1 MKLSRQFTVFGSA
14 IFCVVIFSLYLMLD
28 RGHLDY
34 PRGPRRE
41 GSFPQGQ
48 LSILQ
53 EKIDHLERL
62 LAENNEIISNI
73 RDSVINLSESV
84 EDGPKGSPG
93 NGSQGSAH
101 LLSPQ
106 SALQADPK
114 DCLFAP
120 LSGSQHPDV
129 QMLDVYDLIPF
140 DNPDGGVWKQ
150 GFDIKY
156 EADEWDSEP
165 LQVFVVPHSHNDPGW
180 LKTFNDYFRDKTQ
193 YIFNNMVLKLKEDSS
208 RKFMWSEISYLS
220 KWWDIID
227 IPKKEAVKSLLQSG
241 QLEIVTGG
249 WVMPDEATAH
259 YFALI
264 DQLIEGHQWL
274 EKNLGVKPRSGWAI
288 DPFGHSPTMA
298 YLLKLAGFSHMLI
311 QRVHYSVKKH
321 FSLQK
326 SLEFFWRQ
334 NWDLGSATDI
344 LCHMMPFYSYDIPH
358 TCGPDPKICCQFDFK
373 RLPGGRYGC
382 PWGVPPEAIS
392 PGNVQS
398 RAQMLLDQYRK
409 KSKLFRTKV
418 LLAPLGD
425 DFRFS
430 EYTEWDLQYRN
441 YEQLFNYMN
450 SQPHLKVKIQFGT
463 LSDYFD
469 ALEKAAAAEKKSG
482 HSLFPVLSGDFF
494 TYADR
499 DDHYWSGYFTS
510 RPFYK
515 RMDRIMESRLRA
527 AEILYYLALKQAQ
540 KYKISKF
547 LSSPHYTTLTEARRN
562 LGLFQHHDAIT
573 GTSKDWVVVDYG
585 TRLFQSLNFLE
596 KIIGDSAFLLI
607 LKDKK
612 LYQSQLSDTFLEMDM
627 KQSSQDSLPKKTII
641 QLSAKEPRYLVVY
654 NPFEQERES
663 VVSIFANS
671 AAVQVL
677 SDSGKPV
684 DVQIG
689 AVWSDPRT
697 ISQAAYE
704 VSFLAH
710 VPPLG
715 MKVYKILESQ
725 SASSHK
731 ADYFLYNDGVAENGI
746 FQMKNMVDAGD
757 AITIENP
764 FLALWFDRS
773 GLMEKVRTKE
783 DGKLHEIK
791 VQFLWYGTTNK
802 RDKSGA
808 YLFLPDGQGQ
818 PYVSLRPPFVR
829 VARGRVYSEV
839 TCFFEHV
846 SHKVRLYNVPGIE
859 GQSMEVSNI
868 VDIRNVHNREIAMRI
883 SSKINTQNRFY
894 TDLNGFQIQP
904 RRTMSKLPL
913 QANVYPMS
921 TMSYIQDAEHRLTLL
936 AAQSLGT
943 ASLASGQIEVFM
955 DRRLMQDDNRGLG
968 QGVHDNK
975 ITANLFR
982 ILLEKRSG
990 VNMEEE
996 QKSPV
1001 SYPSLLSH
1009 LTSSFLNHP
1018 FLPMILN
1025 VKLSSPAVE
1034 LLNELSLLQSSL
1046 PCDIH
1051 LVNLRTMQ
1059 SKMGKGYSDEAA
1071 LILHRKGFDCQFS
1084 SRGMGLSCSTT
1095 QGKMSVP
1102 KLFNKFAVE
1111 SLTPSSLSLM
1121 HSPPDAQNL
1130 SEVTLSP
1137 MEISTFRIRLRAKIL
1152 ALDAQNE
1159 EPRRASHTS
1168 VTPPLFS
1175 GHRIKQHQELARP
1188 PEDSA

>member
-34 PRGPRRE
+34 PRGPRQE

-84 EDGPKGSPG
+84 EDGPRGSPG
-93 NGSQGSAH
+93 NGSQGSTH
-101 LLSPQ
+101 LHSSQL
-106 SALQADPK
+106 ALQADPK
-114 DCLFAP
+114 DCLFASQ
-120 LSGSQHPDV
+120 SGSQHRDV

-156 EADEWDSEP
+156 EADEWDHEP

-208 RKFMWSEISYLS
+208 RKFMWSEISYLA

-227 IPKKEAVKSLLQSG
+227 NPKKEAVKSWIECGNSMETLHLMRLLQNG

-249 WVMPDEATAH
+249 WVMPDEATPH

-298 YLLKLAGFSHMLI
+298 YLLKRAGFSHMLI

-326 SLEFFWRQ
+326 TLEFFWRQ
-334 NWDLGSATDI
+334 NWDLGSVTDI

-392 PGNVQS
+392 PANVQS

-441 YEQLFNYMN
+441 YEQLFSYMN

-469 ALEKAAAAEKKSG
+469 ALEKAVGAEKKGAQSV
-482 HSLFPVLSGDFF
+482 FPTLSGDFF

-515 RMDRIMESRLRA
+515 RMDRIMESRLRPGWT
-527 AEILYYLALKQAQ
+527 AEILYHLALKQAQ
-540 KYKISKF
+540 KYKINKF

-573 GTSKDWVVVDYG
+573 GTAKDWVVVDYG
-585 TRLFQSLNFLE
+585 TRLFQSLNSVE

-612 LYQSQLSDTFLEMDM
+612 LYQSDPSKAFLETDM
-627 KQSSQDSLPKKTII
+627 KQRSQDSLPQKTVI
-641 QLSAKEPRYLVVY
+641 QLSAQEPRYLVVY
-654 NPFEQERES
+654 NPFEQERQS
-663 VVSIFANS
+663 VVSIRVNS
-671 AAVQVL
+671 ATVKVL
-677 SDSGKPV
+677 SDSGTPV
-684 DVQIG
+684 EAQVS
-689 AVWSDPRT
+689 AVWNDVRT

-710 VPPLG
+710 IPPLG
-715 MKVYKILESQ
+715 LKVYKILESQ
-725 SASSHK
+725 SSSSHL
-731 ADYFLYNDGVAENGI
+731 ADYVLYNNDGLADNGI
-746 FQMKNMVDAGD
+746 FHVKNMVDAGD
-757 AITIENP
+757 AVTIENS
-764 FLALWFDRS
+764 FLEIWFDRS
-773 GLMEKVRTKE
+773 GLMEKMRRKE
-783 DGKLHEIK
+783 DSKQHELK

-829 VARGRVYSEV
+829 VTRGRIYSDV
-839 TCFFEHV
+839 TCFLEHV
-846 SHKVRLYNVPGIE
+846 THNVRLYNIQGIE
-859 GQSMEVSNI
+859 GQSMEISNI
-868 VDIRNVHNREIAMRI
+868 VDIRNVYNREIVMRI
-883 SSKINTQNRFY
+883 SSKINNQNRYY
-894 TDLNGFQIQP
+894 TDLNGYQIQP

-921 TMSYIQDAEHRLTLL
+921 TMAYIQDAEHRLSLL
-936 AAQSLGT
+936 TAQALG
-943 ASLASGQIEVFM
+943 ASSMASGQIEVFM

-982 ILLEKRSG
+982 ILLEKRNG
-990 VNMEEE
+990 VNMEEDK
-996 QKSPV
+996 KSPV

-1009 LTSSFLNHP
+1009 MTSSFLNHP
-1018 FLPMILN
+1018 FLPMILSGQ
-1025 VKLSSPAVE
+1025 LPSPALE
-1034 LLNELSLLQSSL
+1034 LLSEFPLLQSSL

-1051 LVNLRTMQ
+1051 LVNLRTIQ

-1084 SRGMGLSCSTT
+1084 SRGVGLPCSTT
-1095 QGKMSVP
+1095 QGKMSVL

-1121 HSPPDAQNL
+1121 HSPPDARNV
-1130 SEVTLSP
+1130 SDISLSP
-1137 MEISTFRIRLRAKIL
+1137 MEISTFRIRVR
-1152 ALDAQNE
+1152 
-1159 EPRRASHTS
+1159 
-1168 VTPPLFS
+1168 
-1175 GHRIKQHQELARP
+1175 
-1188 PEDSA
+1188 

>member
-93 NGSQGSAH
+93 NGSQGSAR
-101 LLSPQ
+101 LLSSQ
-106 SALQADPK
+106 SALQVDPK
-114 DCLFAP
+114 DCLFASQ
-120 LSGSQHPDV
+120 SGSQHPDV

-150 GFDIKY
+150 GFDITY

-208 RKFMWSEISYLS
+208 RKFIWSEISYLS

-227 IPKKEAVKSLLQSG
+227 IPKKEAVKSLLQNG

-298 YLLKLAGFSHMLI
+298 YLLKRSGFSHMLV
-311 QRVHYSVKKH
+311 QRIHYSVKKH

-326 SLEFFWRQ
+326 TLEFFWRQ
-334 NWDLGSATDI
+334 NWDLGSVTDI

-382 PWGVPPEAIS
+382 PWGIPPEAIS

-425 DFRFS
+425 DFRFT

-450 SQPHLKVKIQFGT
+450 SQPNLNVKIQFGT

-469 ALEKAAAAEKKSG
+469 ALEKAAEKSAQ
-482 HSLFPVLSGDFF
+482 SLFPVLSGDFF

-515 RMDRIMESRLRA
+515 RMDRTMESRLRT
-527 AEILYYLALKQAQ
+527 AEILYHLALKQAQ
-540 KYKISKF
+540 KYKINKF
-547 LSSPHYTTLTEARRN
+547 LSLPHYTTLTEARRN

-573 GTSKDWVVVDYG
+573 GTAKDWVVVDYG

-612 LYQSQLSDTFLEMDM
+612 MYQSQPSDTFLEMDT
-627 KQSSQDSLPKKTII
+627 KQISQDSLPKKTVI
-641 QLSAKEPRYLVVY
+641 QLNAQEPRYLVIY
-654 NPFEQERES
+654 NPFEQERAS
-663 VVSIFANS
+663 VVSVCVNS

-677 SDSGKPV
+677 SDTGKPME
-684 DVQIG
+684 VQVS
-689 AVWSDPRT
+689 AVWNDART
-697 ISQAAYE
+697 ISQTAYE

-710 VPPLG
+710 LPPLG
-715 MKVYKILESQ
+715 MKVYKIVESQ
-725 SASSHK
+725 SSSPHM
-731 ADYFLYNDGVAENGI
+731 ADYFLYNGGIAENGI
-746 FQMKNMVDAGD
+746 FHVKNMMGAGD
-757 AITIENP
+757 AITIENS

-773 GLMEKVRTKE
+773 GLMEKVRMKE
-783 DGKLHEIK
+783 DSKHHEIK
-791 VQFLWYGTTNK
+791 VQFLWYGTSSR

-818 PYVSLRPPFVR
+818 PYVFLRPPFVR
-829 VARGRVYSEV
+829 VTHGRIYSEV
-839 TCFFEHV
+839 TSFFEHV
-846 SHKVRLYNVPGIE
+846 THTVRLYNVQGIE
-859 GQSMEVSNI
+859 RQSVEVSNI
-868 VDIRNVHNREIAMRI
+868 VDIRSVHNREIVMRI
-883 SSKINTQNRFY
+883 SSKINSQNRFF
-894 TDLNGFQIQP
+894 TDLNGYQIQP

-921 TMSYIQDAEHRLTLL
+921 TMAYIQDAEHRLTLL
-936 AAQSLGT
+936 SAQSLGT
-943 ASLASGQIEVFM
+943 ASMASGQIEVFM

-982 ILLEKRSG
+982 ILLEKRNG

-996 QKSPV
+996 KSPV

-1018 FLPMILN
+1018 FLPMVLTA
-1025 VKLSSPAVE
+1025 KLSSPAVE
-1034 LLNELSLLQSSL
+1034 LLSELHLLQSSL

-1051 LVNLRTMQ
+1051 LVNLRTIQ
-1059 SKMGKGYSDEAA
+1059 SKMGKDYSDEAA

-1084 SRGMGLSCSTT
+1084 SRGTGLSCSTT

-1121 HSPPDAQNL
+1121 HSPPDAQNI
-1130 SEVTLSP
+1130 SDITLSP
-1137 MEISTFRIRLRAKIL
+1137 MEISTFRIRLR
-1152 ALDAQNE
+1152 
-1159 EPRRASHTS
+1159 
-1168 VTPPLFS
+1168 
-1175 GHRIKQHQELARP
+1175 
-1188 PEDSA
+1188 

>member
-84 EDGPKGSPG
+84 EDSPKGSPG
-93 NGSQGSAH
+93 NGSQGLERLFS
-101 LLSPQ
+101 SQ
-106 SALQADPK
+106 SALQVDPK
-114 DCLFAP
+114 DCLFASQ
-120 LSGSQHPDV
+120 SGSQHPDV

-208 RKFMWSEISYLS
+208 RKFIWAEISYLS

-227 IPKKEAVKSLLQSG
+227 IPKKEAVKSLLQNG

-259 YFALI
+259 YFAII

-298 YLLKLAGFSHMLI
+298 YLLKRSGFSHMLV
-311 QRVHYSVKKH
+311 QRIHYAVKKH

-326 SLEFFWRQ
+326 TLEFFWRQ
-334 NWDLGSATDI
+334 NWDLGSVTDI

-450 SQPHLKVKIQFGT
+450 SQPNLNVKIQFGT

-469 ALEKAAAAEKKSG
+469 ALEKAAEKSAQ
-482 HSLFPVLSGDFF
+482 SLFPVLSGDFF

-515 RMDRIMESRLRA
+515 RMDRTMESRLRT
-527 AEILYYLALKQAQ
+527 AEILYHLALKQAQ
-540 KYKISKF
+540 KYKINKF
-547 LSSPHYTTLTEARRN
+547 LSLPHYTTLTEARRN

-573 GTSKDWVVVDYG
+573 GTAKDWVVVDYG

-612 LYQSQLSDTFLEMDM
+612 MYQSQPSDTFLEMDT
-627 KQSSQDSLPKKTII
+627 KQISQDSLPKKTVI
-641 QLSAKEPRYLVVY
+641 QLNAQEPRYLVVY
-654 NPFEQERES
+654 NPFEQERAS
-663 VVSIFANS
+663 VVSVCVNS

-677 SDSGKPV
+677 SDTGKPV
-684 DVQIG
+684 EVQVS
-689 AVWSDPRT
+689 AVWNDVRT
-697 ISQAAYE
+697 ISQTAYE

-710 VPPLG
+710 IPPLG
-715 MKVYKILESQ
+715 MKVYKIIESQ
-725 SASSHK
+725 SSSSHM
-731 ADYFLYNDGVAENGI
+731 ADYFLYNGGVAENGR
-746 FQMKNMVDAGD
+746 FLVKNMIGAGD
-757 AITIENP
+757 AITIENS

-773 GLMEKVRTKE
+773 GLMEKVRMKE
-783 DGKLHEIK
+783 DGKHHEMK
-791 VQFLWYGTTNK
+791 VQFLWYGTTSR

-829 VARGRVYSEV
+829 VTHGRIYSEV
-839 TCFFEHV
+839 TSFFEHV
-846 SHKVRLYNVPGIE
+846 THTVRLYNVQGIE
-859 GQSMEVSNI
+859 RQSVEVSNI
-868 VDIRNVHNREIAMRI
+868 VDIRTVHNREIVMRI
-883 SSKINTQNRFY
+883 SSKINSQNRFF
-894 TDLNGFQIQP
+894 TDLNGYQIQP

-921 TMSYIQDAEHRLTLL
+921 TMAYIQDAEHRLTLL
-936 AAQSLGT
+936 SAQSLGT
-943 ASLASGQIEVFM
+943 ASMASGQIEVFM

-982 ILLEKRSG
+982 ILLEKRNG

-996 QKSPV
+996 KKSPV

-1018 FLPMILN
+1018 FLPMVLST
-1025 VKLSSPAVE
+1025 KFSSPAVE
-1034 LLNELSLLQSSL
+1034 LLSELHLLQSSL

-1051 LVNLRTMQ
+1051 LVNLRTIQ
-1059 SKMGKGYSDEAA
+1059 SKTGEDYSDEAA

-1084 SRGMGLSCSTT
+1084 SRGTGLSCSTT
-1095 QGKMSVP
+1095 QGKMSVS

-1121 HSPPDAQNL
+1121 HSPPDAQNI
-1130 SEVTLSP
+1130 SDITLSP
-1137 MEISTFRIRLRAKIL
+1137 MEISTFRIRLR
-1152 ALDAQNE
+1152 
-1159 EPRRASHTS
+1159 
-1168 VTPPLFS
+1168 
-1175 GHRIKQHQELARP
+1175 
-1188 PEDSA
+1188 

>member
-34 PRGPRRE
+34 PRGPRQE

-84 EDGPKGSPG
+84 EDGPRGSAG

-101 LLSPQ
+101 LHSAQ
-106 SALQADPK
+106 SAPRIDPE
-114 DCLFAP
+114 DCMFASQ
-120 LSGSQHPDV
+120 SGSQHRDV

-156 EADEWDSEP
+156 EDDEWDREP
-165 LQVFVVPHSHNDPGW
+165 LQVFVLPHSHNDPGW

-208 RKFMWSEISYLS
+208 RKFIWSEISYLA

-227 IPKKEAVKSLLQSG
+227 NPKKEALKSLLQNG
-241 QLEIVTGG
+241 QLEIGTGG
-249 WVMPDEATAH
+249 WVMTDEATAH
-259 YFALI
+259 YFAII

-298 YLLKLAGFSHMLI
+298 YLLKRAGFSHMLI

-326 SLEFFWRQ
+326 TLEFFWRQ
-334 NWDLGSATDI
+334 NWDLGSTTDI

-392 PGNVQS
+392 PGNVES

-441 YEQLFNYMN
+441 YEQLFSYMN
-450 SQPHLKVKIQFGT
+450 SQPRLKVKIQFGT

-469 ALEKAAAAEKKSG
+469 ALEKSVAAEKKGGQSV
-482 HSLFPVLSGDFF
+482 FPALSGDFF

-515 RMDRIMESRLRA
+515 RMDRIMESRLRT
-527 AEILYYLALKQAQ
+527 AEILYHLALKQAQ
-540 KYKISKF
+540 KYKINKF

-573 GTSKDWVVVDYG
+573 GTAKDWVVVDYG
-585 TRLFQSLNFLE
+585 TRLFQSLNALE

-612 LYQSQLSDTFLEMDM
+612 LYQSDPSKAFLEMDM
-627 KQSSQDSLPKKTII
+627 KQSSQDSLPKKNII
-641 QLSAKEPRYLVVY
+641 QLSAQEPRYLVVY
-654 NPFEQERES
+654 NPFEQERHS
-663 VVSIFANS
+663 VVSIRVNS
-671 AAVQVL
+671 ATVKVL
-677 SDSGKPV
+677 SDSGKTME
-684 DVQIG
+684 VQVS
-689 AVWSDPRT
+689 AVWNDVRT

-704 VSFLAH
+704 VAFLAH
-710 VPPLG
+710 LPPLG
-715 MKVYKILESQ
+715 LKVYKILESQ
-725 SASSHK
+725 SSSSHL
-731 ADYFLYNDGVAENGI
+731 ADYFLYNNDGQAENGVFHI
-746 FQMKNMVDAGD
+746 KNVVDGGD
-757 AITIENP
+757 AITIENS
-764 FLALWFDRS
+764 FLTLGFDRS
-773 GLMEKVRTKE
+773 GLLEKVRRRE
-783 DGKLHEIK
+783 DNKQHELK

-808 YLFLPDGQGQ
+808 YLFLPDGPGQ

-829 VARGRVYSEV
+829 VTRGRIYSDV
-839 TCFFEHV
+839 TCFLEHV
-846 SHKVRLYNVPGIE
+846 THKVRLYHIQGIE

-868 VDIRNVHNREIAMRI
+868 VDIRSVHNREIVMRI
-883 SSKINTQNRFY
+883 SSKINNQNRYY
-894 TDLNGFQIQP
+894 TDLNGYQIQP
-904 RRTMSKLPL
+904 RRTMGKLPL

-921 TMSYIQDAEHRLTLL
+921 TMAYIQDASHRLTLL
-936 AAQSLGT
+936 SAQSLG
-943 ASLASGQIEVFM
+943 ASSMASGQIEVFM

-982 ILLEKRSG
+982 ILLEKRNG
-990 VNMEEE
+990 VNTEEDK
-996 QKSPV
+996 KSPV

-1009 LTSSFLNHP
+1009 MTSAFLNHP
-1018 FLPMILN
+1018 FLPM
-1025 VKLSSPAVE
+1025 VLSGQLPSPAVE
-1034 LLNELSLLQSSL
+1034 LLSEFPLLQSSF

-1051 LVNLRTMQ
+1051 LVNLRTIQ
-1059 SKMGKGYSDEAA
+1059 SKVGKGYSDEAA

-1084 SRGMGLSCSTT
+1084 SRGMGVPCSTT

-1102 KLFNKFAVE
+1102 KLFNNFAVE
-1111 SLTPSSLSLM
+1111 SLVPSSLSLM
-1121 HSPPDAQNL
+1121 HSPPDAQNT
-1130 SEVTLSP
+1130 SEVSLSP
-1137 MEISTFRIRLRAKIL
+1137 MEISTFRIRLR
-1152 ALDAQNE
+1152 
-1159 EPRRASHTS
+1159 
-1168 VTPPLFS
+1168 
-1175 GHRIKQHQELARP
+1175 
-1188 PEDSA
+1188 

>member
-93 NGSQGSAH
+93 NGSQGLERLFS
-101 LLSPQ
+101 SQ
-106 SALQADPK
+106 SALQVDPK
-114 DCLFAP
+114 DCLFASQ
-120 LSGSQHPDV
+120 SGSQHPDV

-208 RKFMWSEISYLS
+208 RKFIWAEISYLS

-227 IPKKEAVKSLLQSG
+227 IPKKEAVKSLLQNG

-259 YFALI
+259 YFAII

-298 YLLKLAGFSHMLI
+298 YLLKRSGFSHMLV
-311 QRVHYSVKKH
+311 QRIHYAVKKH

-326 SLEFFWRQ
+326 TLEFFWRQ
-334 NWDLGSATDI
+334 NWDLGSVTDI

-450 SQPHLKVKIQFGT
+450 SQPNLNVKIQFGT

-469 ALEKAAAAEKKSG
+469 ALEKAAEKSAQ
-482 HSLFPVLSGDFF
+482 SLFPVLSGDFF

-515 RMDRIMESRLRA
+515 RMDRTMESRLRT
-527 AEILYYLALKQAQ
+527 AEILYHLALKQAQ
-540 KYKISKF
+540 KYKINKF
-547 LSSPHYTTLTEARRN
+547 LSLPHYTTLTEARRN

-573 GTSKDWVVVDYG
+573 GTAKDWVVVDYG

-612 LYQSQLSDTFLEMDM
+612 MYQSQPSDTFLEMDM
-627 KQSSQDSLPKKTII
+627 KQISQDSLPKKTVI
-641 QLSAKEPRYLVVY
+641 QLNAQEPRYLVVY
-654 NPFEQERES
+654 NPFEQERAS
-663 VVSIFANS
+663 VVSVCVNS

-677 SDSGKPV
+677 SDTGKPV
-684 DVQIG
+684 EVQVS
-689 AVWSDPRT
+689 AVWNDVRT
-697 ISQAAYE
+697 ISQTAYE
-704 VSFLAH
+704 VFFLAH
-710 VPPLG
+710 IPPLG
-715 MKVYKILESQ
+715 MKVYKIIESQ
-725 SASSHK
+725 SSSSHM
-731 ADYFLYNDGVAENGI
+731 ADYFLYNGGIAENGR
-746 FQMKNMVDAGD
+746 FLVKNMIGAGD
-757 AITIENP
+757 AITIENS

-773 GLMEKVRTKE
+773 GLMEKVRMKE
-783 DGKLHEIK
+783 DGKHHEMK
-791 VQFLWYGTTNK
+791 VQFLWYGTTSR

-829 VARGRVYSEV
+829 VTHGRIYSEV
-839 TCFFEHV
+839 TSFFEHV
-846 SHKVRLYNVPGIE
+846 THTVRLYNVQGIE
-859 GQSMEVSNI
+859 RQSVEVSNI
-868 VDIRNVHNREIAMRI
+868 VDIRTVHNREIVMRI
-883 SSKINTQNRFY
+883 SSKINSQNRFF
-894 TDLNGFQIQP
+894 TDLNGYQIQP

-921 TMSYIQDAEHRLTLL
+921 TMAYIQDAEHRLTLL
-936 AAQSLGT
+936 SAQSLGT
-943 ASLASGQIEVFM
+943 ASMASGQIEVFM

-982 ILLEKRSG
+982 ILLEKRNG

-996 QKSPV
+996 KKSPV

-1018 FLPMILN
+1018 FLPMVLSA
-1025 VKLSSPAVE
+1025 KFSSPAVE
-1034 LLNELSLLQSSL
+1034 LLSELHLLQSSL

-1051 LVNLRTMQ
+1051 LVNLRTIQ
-1059 SKMGKGYSDEAA
+1059 SKTGEDYSDEAA

-1084 SRGMGLSCSTT
+1084 SRGTGLSCSTT

-1121 HSPPDAQNL
+1121 HSPPDAQNI
-1130 SEVTLSP
+1130 SDITLSP
-1137 MEISTFRIRLRAKIL
+1137 MEISTFRIRLR
-1152 ALDAQNE
+1152 
-1159 EPRRASHTS
+1159 
-1168 VTPPLFS
+1168 
-1175 GHRIKQHQELARP
+1175 
-1188 PEDSA
+1188 